1 MDFET
6 VYRELFTPLY
16 RYVFFRVR
24 NYDES
29 MDIIQTVFL
38 KVFQSYAH
46 KPKQELEKLLY
57 RSARNEIIDR
67 GKKKKAWLV
76 DPSASAWNNIPDEVI
91 PNPEQK
97 SITITTCE
105 RVRELLEE
113 LSDVDKEI
121 IILRYIQEKE
131 YSEIALIVGKK
142 EPAIR
147 QIVTRSLQ
155 KLRKQYEQEP

>member
-1 MDFET
+1 MDFEA
-6 VYRELFTPLY
+6 VYCELFTPLY
-16 RYVFFRVR
+16 RYVFFRIR

-38 KVFQSYAH
+38 KVFQNYAH

-67 GKKKKAWLV
+67 GKKKKPWLI
-76 DPSASAWNNIPDEVI
+76 DPLESTWNNVPDHAML
-91 PNPEQK
+91 NPEQK
-97 SITITTCE
+97 SITNNE
-105 RVRELLEE
+105 SNQVRTLLEE
-113 LSDVDKEI
+113 LSEI
-121 IILRYIQEKE
+121 DREVIILRYIQEKE
-131 YSEIALIVGKK
+131 YSEIALLVGKK

-155 KLRKQYEQEP
+155 KLRKKYEQEL